1 MIIISLL
8 MYVSNAKWLVQM
20 LKLVI
25 FILNKLA
32 NWEIDKERTSNRLIS
47 FIIYSA
53 NKFFRKKGIC

>member
-1 MIIISLL
+1 
-8 MYVSNAKWLVQM
+8 MYVSNEKWLVQM

-53 NKFFRKKGIC
+53 NKFFRKKGLC